1 VETVK
6 AAAAAVVAVVVVA
19 AVAQQHQ
26 EAERLCRVKSEL
38 CFKSIS
44 VQNQPQKL
52 LHLKSSTST
61 MELKQSLN
69 RSLEQNG

>member
-1 VETVK
+1 METVK

-52 LHLKSSTST
+52 LHL
-61 MELKQSLN
+61 
-69 RSLEQNG
+69 

>member
-1 VETVK
+1 METVK

-38 CFKSIS
+38 WFKSIS

-61 MELKQSLN
+61 ILKDGSEAKLK
-69 RSLEQNG
+69 SEP

>member
-1 VETVK
+1 METVK

-19 AVAQQHQ
+19 AAQQHQ

-44 VQNQPQKL
+44 VQNQPLKL

-61 MELKQSLN
+61 ILKAGIEAK
-69 RSLEQNG
+69 LESEP